1 MIELAASDTLAG
13 VAGTG
18 TAVTYTLRGDQITA
32 GVDAWGRA
40 AQGQLPTSAA
50 TLYTATG
57 VTALLS
63 SINMAN
69 VTALPVPGVKLFQGG
84 LLAANQITPTITLPA
99 SGGANF
105 DGKHLEV
112 YDGTGSVLY
121 SIPVTLTGDVTGSGN
136 GTLATTVVK
145 IQGSAVSA
153 SAPSTG
159 NALVWNGTSWTPT
172 TVVQTIAAGDTSIAV
187 GGTVTAR
194 TLTTGRVDQIFTAQP
209 PTAAV
214 NFNGQEATNAAT
226 PTTAASLATKQYVDS
241 LVAGLPSRPL
251 CNYATSAALPTVLY
265 VNGVSGVGATLTAVA
280 PGVLTVDGVAQNTLN
295 TPILVKDQA
304 STFQNGIYT
313 LTTVGT
319 VGVAFVLTR
328 RTDFDTGAE
337 MQTTVLVPVDDQGGA
352 AGLVNDDKVFLS
364 VTVNPFT
371 VGTSGITFQVIGSV
385 YTADETSI
393 HLTGTVFSR
402 MALTGDATA
411 AAGAGAVAVVKLQ
424 GNAISVAAPST
435 SQALVW
441 SGTAWT
447 PTAVVNTVTNSDGTL
462 TISPTSG
469 AVVASRPAITGD
481 ATIAGGSNASVVARI
496 QGTPVDVTPPT
507 NGQVLQYV
515 SASGKWIP
523 FSYAGD
529 VSGGPSASTV
539 VRLQGTA
546 VSATVPNVGMDMR
559 FGPTSWQPTSNQWN
573 IVNFGADPTAAVPS
587 TLAIYNAH
595 ISCAIAAGSAYLVTS
610 GTPTTSTSS
619 FNITVTA
626 NAAFP
631 STGTGTLVAQTT
643 RGLVY
648 MTFTGGTTT
657 TVAATVV
664 AGVAG
669 GTILAGS
676 IMGIYSTSQVGGIV
690 YYPAGLWLTDQPV
703 INSIPGVHEA
713 GVAGT
718 TTADVGSFVAAGGSW
733 LYYNGP
739 LGDFIMTHVPI
750 SGTANYQQ
758 GENLKGIQV
767 TDLNFAASGT
777 SLGYGY
783 CQGLRLLS
791 CVGWYAK
798 NLFVNEPAFLAYEFS
813 TLGAGMLGEAAD
825 CTRGTAIN
833 LRFRCLA
840 GPAATAAQISA
851 AGTAITAG
859 AGTNINTFAGAGTIA
874 TAALTA
880 AAWPAGTGG
889 VGLAYVQAID
899 QLTGN
904 VMDYLVSYTG
914 NAGPGLTGVTTLGL
928 WWNQANATT
937 LAAAAPATGNPKPN
951 ALLFAGALVRPA
963 YAAWAIGMRMHG
975 SLTANTSINTFLRAS
990 GAHWM
995 GAAAYLGNSDT
1006 NHFHGMTWN
1015 RSTAGTP
1022 TGIGWDVQGCTA
1034 IGFVSG
1040 QAVAVSRNNVWWGGD
1055 PGSGGVNI
1063 RGTNSYGYTG
1073 PATPNRWISYELGN
1087 GAPIPVVGTGAYF
1100 TWEGN
1105 GTFTP
1110 GPIGVVSTTTQAVP
1124 VAVTLITGT
1133 SVPVPPQ
1140 GFQIGTTLKFTIK
1153 LAKTAAGVAAWQA
1166 ICKIGTANTTADA
1179 AISTITSLANTA
1191 AIDAGT
1197 LTVTVIV
1204 DSLGAAATAR
1214 VFWHLDHVLTAT
1226 TGLGALTGQVTL
1238 TPCVV
1243 TTATFN
1249 STAPAQFIHID
1260 FTPGAAAVMSVYQ
1273 AFAECVKAGNP

>member
-69 VTALPVPGVKLFQGG
+69 VTALAVPGVKLFQGG

-145 IQGSAVSA
+145 IQGFAVSA

-159 NALVWNGTSWTPT
+159 NALVWNGTAWTPT
-172 TVVQTIAAGDTSIAV
+172 TVVQTIGAGDASISV

-251 CNYATSAALPTVLY
+251 CNYATTAALPTVLY

-304 STFQNGIYT
+304 SAFQNGIYT

-364 VTVNPFT
+364 VTVNPFI
-371 VGTSGITFQVIGSV
+371 VGTSSITFQVIGSV
-385 YTADETSI
+385 YTADETSV

-424 GNAISVAAPST
+424 GNAISAAAPST
-435 SQALVW
+435 NQALVW

-447 PTAVVNTVTNSDGTL
+447 PTAVVNAVTNADGTL

-559 FGPTSWQPTSNQWN
+559 FGPTSWQPTSHMWN
-573 IVNFGADPTAAVPS
+573 IVNFGADPTAGATS

-595 ISCAIAAGSAYLVTS
+595 TSCAIAAGAAYLVTS

-631 STGTGTLVAQTT
+631 STGTGTLVCMTT
-643 RGLVY
+643 RGPVY

-657 TVAATVV
+657 TVAATVI

-676 IMGIYSTSQVGGIV
+676 IMGIYSTTQVGGIV
-690 YYPAGLWLTDQPV
+690 YYPAGLWLTDQPIV
-703 INSIPGVHEA
+703 NSFPGVHEM
-713 GVAGT
+713 GVA
-718 TTADVGSFVAAGGSW
+718 AAANQDVGNFVAAGGSW

-739 LGDFIMTHVPI
+739 LGDYVMTHVPI
-750 SGTANYQQ
+750 SGTAAYQQ
-758 GENLKGIQV
+758 GQNLTGIRV
-767 TDLNFAASGT
+767 TNLNFACSGT

-783 CQGLRLLS
+783 CNGLRLLS
-791 CVGWYAK
+791 TAAHYIENV
-798 NLFVNEPAFLAYEFS
+798 FVNEPAQVAFEFS
-813 TLGAGMLGEAAD
+813 TLGAAMIGAGVAED
-825 CTRGTAIN
+825 NTRATIIN
-833 LRFRCLA
+833 CRFRCLA
-840 GPAATAAQISA
+840 FPGGATAAQVVA

-859 AGTNINTFAGAGTIA
+859 AGTNINTFAGAGTIS

-880 AAWPAGTGG
+880 AAWPTGTGG
-889 VGLAYVQAID
+889 VGLAMVQAVD
-899 QLTGN
+899 QVTGN

-914 NAGPGLTGVTTLGL
+914 SAGPGLTGVTTLNQ
-928 WWNQANATT
+928 WWNQTNSTT
-937 LAAAAPATGNPKPN
+937 LAAAAPATGNPKPSG
-951 ALLFAGALVRPA
+951 LLFAGALVRPA
-963 YAAWAIGMRMHG
+963 YAAYAIGMRFHG
-975 SLTANTSINTFLRAS
+975 SITANSSVNTIINCD
-990 GAHWM
+990 GNHWM
-995 GAAAYLGNSDT
+995 GAAAYGGNSDSNVVINT
-1006 NHFHGMTWN
+1006 VWN
-1015 RSTAGTP
+1015 RSTNAAGA
-1022 TGIGWDVQGCTA
+1022 TGIGWDLQGATA
-1034 IGFVSG
+1034 IGG
-1040 QAVAVSRNNVWWGGD
+1040 QNGVSRNWHFISGD
-1055 PGSGGVNI
+1055 PGLGTINV
-1063 RGTNSYGYTG
+1063 RGTDSYSYTAASS
-1073 PATPNRWISYELGN
+1073 PHRWDGFEFGN
-1087 GAPIPVVGTGAYF
+1087 GAPKPIQGAGASIV
-1100 TWEGN
+1100 WDGN
-1105 GTFTP
+1105 GGLSRLAHTTKAVAAQTLAA
-1110 GPIGVVSTTTQAVP
+1110 GTANQYLNGST
-1124 VAVTLITGT
+1124 LNL
-1133 SVPVPPQ
+1133 PPQ
-1140 GFQIGTTLKFTIK
+1140 GFQVGAVIEWDLTGTT
-1153 LAKTAAGVAAWQA
+1153 TAAGVTTGNAFLIQLGANPT
-1166 ICKIGTANTTADA
+1166 TANTT
-1179 AISTITSLANTA
+1179 ISTFTLGLPTGVVANFQIKIRLVVDSVA
-1191 AIDAGT
+1191 AGVYTCRAFLVLQQVASGLSNLVFDVFAGT
-1197 LTVTVIV
+1197 MAGSITN
-1204 DSLGAAATAR
+1204 AAGQFLNLSMTTTALK
-1214 VFWHLDHVLTAT
+1214 VPTFNHVL
-1226 TGLGALTGQVTL
+1226 GYPV
-1238 TPCVV
+1238 
-1243 TTATFN
+1243 
-1249 STAPAQFIHID
+1249 S
-1260 FTPGAAAVMSVYQ
+1260 PG
-1273 AFAECVKAGNP
+1273 N